1 MLSAGKSTDQGGI
14 GPSQQALQTEQSV
27 ERWLSL
33 VDQGAPLE
41 VIQQAEQQV
50 AEALKQ
56 SPFELRSQLP
66 FFQQAAKRLDATLLL
81 QHFRLPGRERL
92 IEDRRDQFQGE
103 PAQKEA
109 AKETA
114 KETAKEAVKSAA
126 QEAAKKVAEKGAES
140 KVSELAGKLTL
151 KDGKL
156 VEHKERTYTNFLGAR
171 ELTQARGREA
181 AAATTRVEEMLT
193 GFERLVV
200 ERFEKGGQVAQQSPD
215 GKAHFKPKSEGEWSA
230 FFKSFLDRTVH
241 KKALVDEVRE
251 FLFRGSVARGQK
263 GIFIGD
269 MHLTNGQVEKFVRFS
284 ILADALAKLKAMAPG
299 EKVGADALGKLSG
312 EELMYLA
319 LAAARSQEFAT
330 SMAPTQG
337 KFALGSTEEKAAQ
350 ALGIPLDRHLQQKA
364 KQLKRGAGG
373 FKGFFDKD
381 PEPEE
386 IPYQFTP
393 WWSWG
398 NLQRQSP
405 TRWITRVMY
414 GSLLIV
420 ALLGIAVMTARLLK
434 GGF

>member
-1 MLSAGKSTDQGGI
+1 MLSAGKTTDQGI
-14 GPSQQALQTEQSV
+14 AGPSQQALQAEQSV

-33 VDQGAPLE
+33 VEQGAPPE
-41 VIQQAEQQV
+41 MIQQAEQQV

-103 PAQKEA
+103 PAQREAAKDA
-109 AKETA
+109 AKETSKA
-114 KETAKEAVKSAA
+114 AA
-126 QEAAKKVAEKGAES
+126 QEAAKKVAEKAAES
-140 KVSELAGKLTL
+140 KVSEQAAKMTL

-156 VEHKERTYTNFLGAR
+156 VEHRERTYTNFLGAR
-171 ELTQARGREA
+171 ELSQARGREVGA
-181 AAATTRVEEMLT
+181 ASQRVDEMLS

-200 ERFEKGGQVAQQSPD
+200 ERFEKGKQVAQQSQD
-215 GKAHFKPKSEGEWSA
+215 GKPHFKPKSEGEWGA

-241 KKALVDEVRE
+241 KKTLVDEIRE
-251 FLFRGSVARGQK
+251 FLFRGTVAKGQK
-263 GIFIGD
+263 GVFIGD

-414 GSLLIV
+414 GSLLIL
-420 ALLGIAVMTARLLK
+420 ALMGIAVMTARLLK